1 MKNAGKSGQ
10 LLPDFGIQWAFYP
23 FVLAMLVLGGLSQPG
38 TAAPPPHPQRL
49 RQESNVAFERYRQL
63 TDLRNEEELRKGTPY
78 LWIDALPEAERAQA
92 VTELRGGAVKMR
104 RVETRDSGR
113 AIASPGAMIHHWEG
127 IVFIPGASV
136 DDVLNVLQDYNQH
149 SRYYAPDVERA
160 RIEMRDGDHFRV
172 FLRFHR
178 KYIISVA
185 LNSEHDVRYYR
196 DSPGRAHSRS
206 SSLRIAQVENAGRP
220 GEHEKPPG
228 QDDGLLWKMETW
240 WRMEERDGGV
250 YLQNEAVSLTR
261 DIPAG
266 LGWLVGPFVTS
277 IPKDTLTFTLEA
289 TRKAVK
295 EKNAKTTA
303 RNAVATIAG
312 APGPRKEN

>member
-1 MKNAGKSGQ
+1 M
-10 LLPDFGIQWAFYP
+10 LPDFGIQWAFYP